1 MKNKLKNDK
10 RGVVQFIW
18 AGAALVAA
26 GAWLV
31 SVIKPKPVTPTQ
43 TIFQSV
49 PVWGWVVMILIL
61 LVILRRRN

>member
-31 SVIKPKPVTPTQ
+31 SKFQPKTPAQ
-43 TIFQSV
+43 TFFSSV
-49 PVWGWVVMILIL
+49 PIYVWVVAILIL

>member
-31 SVIKPKPVTPTQ
+31 SAFKPKQTVTQ
-43 TIFQSV
+43 TIFQSI
-49 PVWGWVVMILIL
+49 PIYVWIVAILFL
-61 LVILRRRN
+61 LVLLRRRN